1 MQFDI
6 RSFLES
12 GRKPFEAHFEADFSK
27 ADFGGYSVNNP
38 AVCDFTAT
46 LTEDGAAMLLCVR
59 AHIDAECARCLE
71 PLTRDYDFTREYFVR
86 DRDLEDPDFEL
97 PCNENGCLDLEELAY
112 QELIFEVPAVLLCSA
127 DCQGLCPICGKK
139 KAAGCSCQPADNAAP
154 ADARLS
160 ILKQLL
166 SSISPRRCPI
176 MAIVPKRKH
185 SQARR
190 DKRRSNVW
198 KLEAPTLVKCP
209 QCGELKVPHKVCGK
223 CGYYKGQEVIKKE
236 A

>member
-1 MQFDI
+1 ML
-6 RSFLES
+6 S
-12 GRKPFEAHFEADFSK
+12 A
-27 ADFGGYSVNNP
+27 P
-38 AVCDFTAT
+38 AVLNH
-46 LTEDGAAMLLCVR
+46 LTQITILHE
-59 AHIDAECARCLE
+59 
-71 PLTRDYDFTREYFVR
+71 RDYLILR
-86 DRDLEDPDFEL
+86 DRDLEDPIFEL
-97 PCNENGCLDLEELAY
+97 PCNEQGCIDLDELVY

-139 KAAGCSCQPADNAAP
+139 KAAGCSCKPAADAAP
-154 ADARLS
+154 ADAWLS

-166 SSISPRRCPI
+166 KLNFTKEVSDYGYRT
-176 MAIVPKRKH
+176 KRKH
-185 SQARR
+185 SQEARR